1 MVELLKRLD
10 INQTVPS
17 IKSPND
23 LNQFNLIQFATS
35 KIYNNLKV
43 TQTRSI
49 VMFYNNKNLPYAL
62 FF

>member
-35 KIYNNLKV
+35 EIYNNLKV

-49 VMFYNNKNLPYAL
+49 VMFNIIKNLPYAL